1 MTSSELP
8 GGVSSTAAILQ
19 NCRRDARG
27 GGAQQRQQQAEQR
40 TVRPHGWHVV
50 PAGRMP
56 ACLVCVCV
64 HAHACA
70 ACHVRAGQ
78 RLTLK

>member
-1 MTSSELP
+1 MASSELP

-56 ACLVCVCV
+56 ACLVCVC
-64 HAHACA
+64 ACTRM
-70 ACHVRAGQ
+70 HVLPAMC
-78 RLTLK
+78 RLGSASR